1 MFIRVVLPAPFSPRS
16 AWISRSPSSRS
27 IASFA
32 SVPPGKRLVM
42 PRISRTDV
50 LSLITKAGRPEGR
63 PASNSPTGSGS
74 RDRLELAGLH
84 VVGGLRELVRQSGRD
99 RIEIPD
105 RGRADAVVGRVVREV
120 PGLLA
125 LVFEALDPVA
135 RRVLKVLLRAG
146 DDAGGGVGERQVL
159 VDIDADAV
167 DLGVARRAQHA
178 RAGEAGDLEENVD
191 ALADHGLRRSLA
203 LVRRVEVLD
212 VVDAD
217 RDGRLDRLRA
227 VLVTLDVVHD
237 RWDVRASADC
247 PDLAALGDRA
257 GDDARE
263 VTRLSLIEQEPL
275 IVGGDR

>member
-1 MFIRVVLPAPFSPRS
+1 MRRSAVRMSRTPATPVISCPSTTFSATLRTGTSMKCWWTMPMPRAIASAGPWIATGVPSIRISPSSGVTRPYRMFIRVVLPAPFSPRS

-50 LSLITKAGRPEGR
+50 LSLMTKAGRPEGR

-105 RGRADAVVGRVVREV
+105 RGRADAVVGRVIGEV

-125 LVFEALDPVA
+125 LVFEALDRVA

-146 DDAGGGVGERQVL
+146 DDAGGGVRERQVL
-159 VDIDADAV
+159 IDIDADAV
-167 DLGVARRAQHA
+167 DLGIARCAEHA
-178 RAGEAGDLEENVD
+178 RAGEAGDLKE
-191 ALADHGLRRSLA
+191 
-203 LVRRVEVLD
+203 
-212 VVDAD
+212 
-217 RDGRLDRLRA
+217 
-227 VLVTLDVVHD
+227 
-237 RWDVRASADC
+237 
-247 PDLAALGDRA
+247 
-257 GDDARE
+257 
-263 VTRLSLIEQEPL
+263 
-275 IVGGDR
+275 